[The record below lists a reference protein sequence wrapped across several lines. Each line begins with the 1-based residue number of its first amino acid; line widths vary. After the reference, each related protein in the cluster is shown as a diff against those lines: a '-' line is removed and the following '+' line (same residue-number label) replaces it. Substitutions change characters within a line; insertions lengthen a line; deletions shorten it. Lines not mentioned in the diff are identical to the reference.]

1 MGVGGGSVWNSRE
14 GGTLSGSVK
23 CPTEPAQCCRC
34 HLGHLWHCDHDVLWH
49 PEAWVYLLPWVL
61 PFFHVFHAYLLT
73 VHLVSVRP
81 RARQA
86 RDDIRQGTELT
97 AQANTNHSSRN
108 PIILSCRE
116 GSEGNSVTEQMI
128 GKPVRKQ
135 NVALGW
141 LKMEEKPKRGWRLG
155 KNVRN
160 QELGVSLRLRRVN
173 TGESQRG
180 RGCGQQVGVWYL
192 KSSA

>member
-1 MGVGGGSVWNSRE
+1 M
-14 GGTLSGSVK
+14 
-23 CPTEPAQCCRC
+23 
-34 HLGHLWHCDHDVLWH
+34 
-49 PEAWVYLLPWVL
+49 
-61 PFFHVFHAYLLT
+61 
-73 VHLVSVRP
+73 SVRP
-81 RARQA
+81 CARQA

-97 AQANTNHSSRN
+97 AQTNTNHSSRI

-116 GSEGNSVTEQMI
+116 DSEGNSVTEQII
-128 GKPVRKQ
+128 GKPVIRKQ

-173 TGESQRG
+173 TSESQAREG
-180 RGCGQQVGVWYL
+180 LW
-192 KSSA
+192 SASGSLVSEIKCMKI